1 MVQNAMC
8 PMFTFVVV
16 LMTEIGHIAYGTE
29 CYVSY
34 VLLCE
39 LCVTNNKIMK
49 IKQIEIFKL
58 NIPLKE
64 PFIISLETIT
74 NAENILV
81 KIWTDTGIYGLG
93 ECSPYK
99 TIAGE
104 SQASAFEIAQLLA
117 KTIQGANPLAI
128 ENRLF
133 DMDKVLM
140 GNRCIKSAFDM
151 ALYDISAK
159 VAQLPLYALLGG
171 ENNRTLHTDMTVSIG
186 TPKTMA
192 DNALRFKEN
201 GFEAIK
207 LKVGRGAQADIERV
221 KAVRKAVGK
230 TMPLR
235 IDANQGWT
243 EMEAITALQGMK
255 DYDIEHCEQPVHH
268 RNLKALVNVRQK
280 SPIPIMADESLFDH
294 IDALQLANLGACDF
308 FNIKLTK
315 SGGIFNALRIIAIAD
330 ASGIPSQVGCF
341 SESRLAITA
350 LAHLAMARRNI
361 VHFDMDSPL
370 MLSEDPI
377 QGGIVYDKGGK
388 ITLSEA
394 IGIGVDVSEA
404 YLKTLEHCMI

>member
-1 MVQNAMC
+1 MRYIIYVHICIVSRAMC
-8 PMFTFVVV
+8 PMSF
-16 LMTEIGHIAYGTE
+16 
-29 CYVSY
+29 YVNY
-34 VLLCE
+34 VLR
-39 LCVTNNKIMK
+39 NNKMMK
-49 IKQIEIFKL
+49 ISQIEIFKL

-74 NAENILV
+74 HAENILV

-104 SQASAFEIAQLLA
+104 SQESAFEIAKLLA
-117 KTIQGANPLAI
+117 KTIQNTNPLAI

-133 DMDKVLM
+133 EMDKVLL

-171 ENNRTLHTDMTVSIG
+171 ENNRSIYTDMTVSIG

-192 DNALRFKEN
+192 DNALRFQAA

-207 LKVGRGAQADIERV
+207 LKVGRGASADIERV

-243 EMEAITALQGMK
+243 EMEAMMALQGMA
-255 DYDIEHCEQPVHH
+255 DLNIEHCEQPIHY
-268 RNLKALVNVRQK
+268 RNIKGLANIRRK
-280 SPIPIMADESLFDH
+280 SPIPIMADESLCDP
-294 IDALQLANLGACDF
+294 IDAMQLVSAEACDY
-308 FNIKLTK
+308 FNIKLAK
-315 SGGIFNALRIIAIAD
+315 SGGIFNTLRIIAIAD
-330 ASGIPSQVGCF
+330 AANIPSQAGGF
-341 SESRLAITA
+341 SESRLATTA
-350 LAHLAMARRNI
+350 FAHIVMARRNI
-361 VHFDMDSPL
+361 VHFDLDSAL

-377 QGGIVYDKGGK
+377 LGGMMYEKGGK
-388 ITLSEA
+388 ITLPET
-394 IGIGVDVSEA
+394 IGIGTDISED
-404 YLKTLEHCMI
+404 YLKTLKHFAI

>member
-1 MVQNAMC
+1 
-8 PMFTFVVV
+8 
-16 LMTEIGHIAYGTE
+16 
-29 CYVSY
+29 
-34 VLLCE
+34 
-39 LCVTNNKIMK
+39 MK
-49 IKQIEIFKL
+49 ISRIEIFKL

-74 NAENILV
+74 HAENVLV

-104 SQASAFEIAQLLA
+104 SQESAFEIAKLLA
-117 KTIQGANPLAI
+117 KTLQNTNPLAI
-128 ENRLF
+128 ENRLW
-133 DMDKVLM
+133 DMDKVLV

-171 ENNRTLHTDMTVSIG
+171 ENNRLIHTDMTVSIG
-186 TPKTMA
+186 TPKTMV
-192 DNALRFKEN
+192 DNALRFQAA

-243 EMEAITALQGMK
+243 EMEAILALQGMA
-255 DYDIEHCEQPVHH
+255 DLDIEHCEQPIHY
-268 RNLKALVNVRQK
+268 RNMKGLANLRRK
-280 SPIPIMADESLFDH
+280 SPIPIMADEALCDH
-294 IDALQLANLGACDF
+294 IDAMQLISAEACDC
-308 FNIKLTK
+308 FNIKLSK

-330 ASGIPSQVGCF
+330 ASGIPSQAGSF
-341 SESRLAITA
+341 SESRLGITA
-350 LAHLAMARRNI
+350 LTHIVMARRNI
-361 VHFDMDSPL
+361 VHFDLDSPL
-370 MLSEDPI
+370 MLAEDPI
-377 QGGIVYDKGGK
+377 LGGMVYEKGGK
-388 ITLSEA
+388 VTLPEA
-394 IGIGVDVSEA
+394 IGIGTDISAA
-404 YLKTLEHCMI
+404 YLKTLEQCVI

>member
-1 MVQNAMC
+1 MC
-8 PMFTFVVV
+8 YMS
-16 LMTEIGHIAYGTE
+16 
-29 CYVSY
+29 SY
-34 VLLCE
+34 VNYVLQ
-39 LCVTNNKIMK
+39 NNKMMK
-49 IKQIEIFKL
+49 ISQIEIFKL

-74 NAENILV
+74 HAENILV

-104 SQASAFEIAQLLA
+104 SQESAFEIAKLLA
-117 KTIQGANPLAI
+117 KTIQNTNPLAI

-133 DMDKVLM
+133 EMDKVLL

-171 ENNRTLHTDMTVSIG
+171 ENNRSIHTDMTVSIG

-192 DNALRFKEN
+192 DNALRFQAQ

-243 EMEAITALQGMK
+243 EMEAMMALQGMA
-255 DYDIEHCEQPVHH
+255 DLDIEHCEQPIHY
-268 RNLKALVNVRQK
+268 RNIKGLATIRRK
-280 SPIPIMADESLFDH
+280 SPIPIMADESLCDP
-294 IDALQLANLGACDF
+294 IDAMQLVSAEACDY
-308 FNIKLTK
+308 FNIKLAK
-315 SGGIFNALRIIAIAD
+315 SGGIFNTLRIIAIAD
-330 ASGIPSQVGCF
+330 AANIPSQAGGF
-341 SESRLAITA
+341 SESRLATTA
-350 LAHLAMARRNI
+350 FAHIVMARRNI
-361 VHFDMDSPL
+361 VHFDLDSAL

-377 QGGIVYDKGGK
+377 LGGIVYEKGGK
-388 ITLSEA
+388 ITLPET
-394 IGIGVDVSEA
+394 IGIGTDISED
-404 YLKTLEHCMI
+404 YLKTLKHLVI

>member
-1 MVQNAMC
+1 
-8 PMFTFVVV
+8 
-16 LMTEIGHIAYGTE
+16 
-29 CYVSY
+29 
-34 VLLCE
+34 
-39 LCVTNNKIMK
+39 MK
-49 IKQIEIFKL
+49 ISKIEIFKL

-74 NAENILV
+74 HAENILV

-104 SQASAFEIAQLLA
+104 SQESAFEIAQLLA
-117 KTIQGANPLAI
+117 KTLQNTNPLAI

-133 DMDKVLM
+133 ELDKFLM

-151 ALYDISAK
+151 ALYDIAAK
-159 VAQLPLYALLGG
+159 SAQLPLYALLGG
-171 ENNRTLHTDMTVSIG
+171 ENNRLIHTDMTVSIG

-221 KAVRKAVGK
+221 KAVRKAVGNA
-230 TMPLR
+230 MPLR

-243 EMEAITALQGMK
+243 EMEAIVALQGMA
-255 DYDIEHCEQPVHH
+255 DLDIEHCEQPVHH
-268 RNLKALVNVRQK
+268 RNLKALANVRRK
-280 SPIPIMADESLFDH
+280 SPIPIMADEALFDH
-294 IDALQLANLGACDF
+294 IDALQLASAEACDF

-315 SGGIFNALRIIAIAD
+315 SGGIFNALRIISIAD
-330 ASGIPSQVGCF
+330 ASGIASQVGCF

-350 LAHLAMARRNI
+350 LAHLVMARRNI

-370 MLSEDPI
+370 MLSEDPVL
-377 QGGIVYDKGGK
+377 GGIVYEKGGQ
-388 ITLSEA
+388 ITLPEA

-404 YLKTLEHCMI
+404 YLKTLDHCMIN